1 MCGSSAVTVLTCKDR
16 TTKRLSIK
24 SGCVFF
30 VAFYPGAAG
39 MGLNGGYT
47 VEVPPQD
54 SQTSVESRQDT
65 HHWIEELLAVS
76 FVSGTSHARS
86 RPE

>member
-1 MCGSSAVTVLTCKDR
+1 
-16 TTKRLSIK
+16 
-24 SGCVFF
+24 
-30 VAFYPGAAG
+30 